1 MYRICSA
8 LIESVA
14 AAVFIIPIWCIY
26 NKLCF
31 HSWKRTII
39 YMVFGFY
46 FSAVL
51 ALVGFPNIASLKI
64 DFAVNVIPFLDMVSD
79 FINACLNI
87 LLFVPFGFFL
97 PILWDKFRNIKNIA
111 LMGFIVTS
119 LYQKT
124 WKEINTEIAERMVQ
138 LRKRKKLS
146 QKSLALRSGVS
157 LGSLKRFEQ
166 TGEIS
171 LQSLTKIAIALE
183 VEGELEELFSKVP
196 FASIEEVIHAQTK

>member
-1 MYRICSA
+1 M
-8 LIESVA
+8 
-14 AAVFIIPIWCIY
+14 
-26 NKLCF
+26 
-31 HSWKRTII
+31 
-39 YMVFGFY
+39 
-46 FSAVL
+46 
-51 ALVGFPNIASLKI
+51 
-64 DFAVNVIPFLDMVSD
+64 
-79 FINACLNI
+79 IN
-87 LLFVPFGFFL
+87 
-97 PILWDKFRNIKNIA
+97 
-111 LMGFIVTS
+111 

-183 VEGELEELFSKVP
+183 VEGDLEELFSKVP
-196 FASIEEVIHAQTK
+196 FASIEEVIQAQTRSI